1 MFAVKRAES
10 LTTRKMHNMGR
21 GVNLTHKSVGDAL
34 VETQVG
40 MSMWPFFQR
49 ELTPFSPRSDSPIL
63 NCGRLHSCAYA
74 AHREL
79 FANEKWLN
87 MVPNHTM
94 SISDYVKR
102 AVNARRRGQPGT

>member
-10 LTTRKMHNMGR
+10 PTTRKMHNMGR
-21 GVNLTHKSVGDAL
+21 GVNRTHKSVGDAL

-63 NCGRLHSCAYA
+63 KLRTPALLRLCRS
-74 AHREL
+74 
-79 FANEKWLN
+79 
-87 MVPNHTM
+87 
-94 SISDYVKR
+94 S
-102 AVNARRRGQPGT
+102 